1 MADAC
6 HFPMARVDVGSMGVR
21 AKEERGRESIQA
33 FTTHSLVFENI

>member
-6 HFPMARVDVGSMGVR
+6 RFPMARVDVGCMGVR
-21 AKEERGRESIQA
+21 GKEERGREAIQA